1 MAILKLKLDVTKLD
15 KSAFFKGEKGTYC
28 DLAVFINDEPDQYG
42 NDASVKQDL
51 GKDRRDEKLYVGN
64 GKWVGDRPNMGGK
77 QQAATA
83 RRQST
88 PGQKPADDFDD
99 DDSSIPF

>member
-51 GKDRRDEKLYVGN
+51 GKDRRDEKLYGSVIGLTWEASNKLRPQDGN
-64 GKWVGDRPNMGGK
+64 
-77 QQAATA
+77 
-83 RRQST
+83 RRRGRSLRMISMT
-88 PGQKPADDFDD
+88 TIPA
-99 DDSSIPF
+99 SRSRNLSC

>member
-1 MAILKLKLDVTKLD
+1 MIIKLKVDVTKLD
-15 KSAFFKGEKGTYC
+15 KTAFFKGTKGTYV
-28 DLAVFINDEPDQYG
+28 DLAVFVNDDGPDQYG

-64 GKWVGDRPNMGGK
+64 GKIVSGGQPK
-77 QQAATA
+77 QQADPP

-88 PGQKPADDFDD
+88 PGRGPDPDDADGMD
-99 DDSSIPF
+99 SIPF

>member
-1 MAILKLKLDVTKLD
+1 MIIKLKVDVTKLD
-15 KSAFFKGEKGTYC
+15 KTAFFKGTKGTYV
-28 DLAVFINDEPDQYG
+28 DLAVFVNDDGPDQYG

-64 GKWVGDRPNMGGK
+64 GKIVSGGPPK
-77 QQAATA
+77 RQEPQ

-88 PGQKPADDFDD
+88 PGRQSEPDGDED
-99 DDSSIPF
+99 SIPF